1 MTNDGGN
8 PNDDF
13 SNAVGIIAQSFIW
26 VLSFLCH
33 SKFELRHFGSR
44 REIAAPEWWSIFGA
58 RSISRWNLRRAFR
71 FPSPARRMRFLK
83 RARSGS
89 RLRSIPRAALRG
101 RECHRQ
107 EFRRDRKSP
116 GLA

>member
-8 PNDDF
+8 PHDDF
-13 SNAVGIIAQSFIW
+13 SNAAGIVAPLFIW
-26 VLSFLCH
+26 VLSFLRH
-33 SKFELRHFGSR
+33 SKFELRLFGSR
-44 REIAAPEWWSIFGA
+44 REIAAPGWWSIFGG
-58 RSISRWNLRRAFR
+58 RSILRWNLRRAFR
-71 FPSPARRMRFLK
+71 FPSPAHRTRFLK

-89 RLRSIPRAALRG
+89 RWRSIPRGALRG